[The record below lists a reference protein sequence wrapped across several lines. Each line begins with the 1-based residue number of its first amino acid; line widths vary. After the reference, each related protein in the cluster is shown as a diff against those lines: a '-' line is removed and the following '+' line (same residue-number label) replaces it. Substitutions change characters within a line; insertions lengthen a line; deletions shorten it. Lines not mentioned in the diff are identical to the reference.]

1 MLDLLSWVVVVDM
14 HGSMTSS
21 VFTAV
26 MVTVTVTV
34 TTHTIRAGSGRAV
47 SAGAWTGIG
56 AVVS

>member
-1 MLDLLSWVVVVDM
+1 MLDLSWVVVVDM

-26 MVTVTVTV
+26 MVTVTA